1 MFVYFL
7 KEIKMTGWSAFP
19 LGQSFCDGIA
29 LWKRTQVQHFLKYE
43 EPSLQHGKYGFLPMQ
58 RSSKYN
64 YWYSFKLKNELH
76 SVAVIRVQQNERLF
90 IALILSS
97 AFVDI
102 KKLLIYCTYRVLSNN
117 RVPFS

>member
-7 KEIKMTGWSAFP
+7 KEIKMTEWSAFP

-43 EPSLQHGKYGFLPMQ
+43 EPSLQDGKYGFLPMQ
-58 RSSKYN
+58 RSSRYTFC
-64 YWYSFKLKNELH
+64 YSFKLKNELQ
-76 SVAVIRVQQNERLF
+76 SVAVVRVQQNERLF

-102 KKLLIYCTYRVLSNN
+102 KKLLIYCTWG
-117 RVPFS
+117 FIKQ